1 MEQATDRRDQI
12 LQYLQPHMEE
22 CFQRSCNLLQ
32 AEIKHH
38 ANVIWERLRNC
49 IYECLKQADIL
60 QKQQKK
66 GKLQYLVF
74 SFMQYGI
81 YLDNLE
87 IRVDA
92 LDDSFYLDEQE
103 SEEYYHP
110 AFLQERYI
118 EDLDYLQKK
127 AGEKYIR
134 LQNYE
139 RMDIKKEYVHY
150 YQSILFRMI
159 ESLTPMIMESIA
171 DSGVLM
177 ADGFKIIFGEYMD
190 NAIVLY
196 GEKYEDEIFSDR
208 NG

>member
-1 MEQATDRRDQI
+1 MEQTTDRRKQI
-12 LQYLQPHMEE
+12 LQYLQPYMEE
-22 CFQRSCNLLQ
+22 CFHRSCSVIQ
-32 AEIKHH
+32 TEVEQH
-38 ANVIWERLRNC
+38 ANEIWEGLRNC
-49 IYECLKQADIL
+49 IYECLRHADIM
-60 QKQQKK
+60 QKRRRK
-66 GKLQYLVF
+66 GNLQYLVF

-87 IRVDA
+87 IRIDA

-110 AFLQERYI
+110 VFLQDRYI
-118 EDLDYLQKK
+118 KDLDFLQKK
-127 AGEKYIR
+127 AGEKYVR

-139 RMDIKKEYVHY
+139 LIDIKKEYASF
-150 YQSILFRMI
+150 YQSILLRML
-159 ESLTPMIMESIA
+159 ESLITVIMESIA

-196 GEKYEDEIFSDR
+196 EGDVR
-208 NG
+208 R